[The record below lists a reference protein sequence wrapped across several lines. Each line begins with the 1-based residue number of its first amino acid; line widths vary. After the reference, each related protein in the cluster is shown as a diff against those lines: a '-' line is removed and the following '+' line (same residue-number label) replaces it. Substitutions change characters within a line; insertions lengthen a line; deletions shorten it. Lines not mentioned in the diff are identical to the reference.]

1 MRNRNGAGKARRT
14 LSDIKRYPSPRE
26 ILASI
31 RTSPGWSYKDN
42 MEYYMKRD
50 RALVCTIYL
59 LALRISEA
67 LRLTKNQFRRETDK
81 IIVGGIKLSKP
92 RKKGKPR
99 KHEYREGWLPLEG
112 PRAEFTTYITD
123 YLQLLEENDRLFPFG
138 RGRAWQI
145 VTALTG
151 QPCHFE
157 RAYGEDYLYEEWD
170 HDILAVA
177 DYVKVE
183 PRTLQEYIRK
193 RYERYS
199 AA

>member
-1 MRNRNGAGKARRT
+1 MRTRNGDRKGRRT

-26 ILASI
+26 ILDTI
-31 RTSPGWSYKDN
+31 RLSPGWSYK
-42 MEYYMKRD
+42 ESIEHYLKRD
-50 RALVCTIYL
+50 RALVSVIYL

-67 LRLTKNQFRRETDK
+67 LRLTKNQFRKETDK
-81 IIVGGIKLSKP
+81 IVVGGIRLSKP

-112 PRAEFTTYITD
+112 PREEFTTYITE
-123 YLQLLEENDRLFPFG
+123 YLELLGENDKLFPFG

-193 RYERYS
+193 RYEKYRV
-199 AA
+199 A